1 MRHFKYIFAIT
12 LWLFIIPFP
21 FDLKAQDHLKAPRVH
36 WTEVK
41 IYLSEEQK
49 AHPDAVVK
57 AEWVLKH
64 RKSISSVDDL
74 SRSQQKRIKKRA
86 ARFNCNL
93 VFIRSIPSIN
103 YKGLFYVMYREG

>member
-21 FDLKAQDHLKAPRVH
+21 YDLEAQDHLKAPRVH

-49 AHPDAVVK
+49 AHPDAVVN

-64 RKSISSVDDL
+64 RKPISSIDDL
-74 SRSQQKRIKKRA
+74 SRSQKKRLKKRA

-93 VFIRSIPSIN
+93 VFIRSIPSIDFR
-103 YKGLFYVMYREG
+103 GLYYVICREG